1 MNHPPSGCPFHHGA
15 DQPSP
20 TAASNA
26 PATSSNIPA
35 TTARQR
41 PTDEAILNATRT
53 WVQKAVIGL
62 NLCPFA
68 NATVK
73 KQRLRIQVS
82 HATEPLALL
91 DDLRAELKRLL
102 DTDETKLETTLL
114 VCPDTLADFLDTAD
128 ALLDELDHAG
138 RKVWRHEDGSR
149 LDAREVVNDKWMRE
163 FRLLAKRI
171 LPSGMSEHSLRPEAL
186 AVLAAAR
193 DVGDDEIILS
203 SPRIETII
211 EALTQLSTVVNP
223 DKQARR
229 ADLVSKVERAQR
241 ALDAFDASGGEA
253 DVDANPVAMFRN
265 ALDLMSQIPAD
276 MSRIEGRM
284 YEERNRLIDSF
295 HKDERP
301 GGELVADY
309 LRRSDELFDGTDM
322 GQVYNGA
329 ITMLSNSKLNA
340 DISSRVRM
348 ITRSDALA
356 SLDARERASLERS
369 WKGLVS
375 GMTGVLKLRKACSQ
389 TVSNAITQ
397 YDHET
402 YREYTSLLKKLYDVV
417 LARGLEEGPLAR
429 SPMHDSLDTTQLESL
444 VFRLSARSD
453 REAPPPLYAADTDTI
468 PRIDIERLRY
478 FGGARTEALL
488 AALERQIPSGGSMAL
503 SRAFNALDPDVRRE
517 VELCGLMTFALGLG
531 VAVEQAPHAVYEC
544 YDFIGDLRP
553 WSAPEVMLVREDVS
567 HEREAKDG

>member
-1 MNHPPSGCPFHHGA
+1 MSEVVAQFDSLDAVFADGA
-15 DQPSP
+15 MRLLRSDYAQ
-20 TAASNA
+20 AS
-26 PATSSNIPA
+26 
-35 TTARQR
+35 
-41 PTDEAILNATRT
+41 
-53 WVQKAVIGL
+53 V
-62 NLCPFA
+62 
-68 NATVK
+68 
-73 KQRLRIQVS
+73 
-82 HATEPLALL
+82 ALL
-91 DDLRAELKRLL
+91 R
-102 DTDETKLETTLL
+102 TLFGDGTSRMESEIL
-114 VCPDTLADFLDTAD
+114 YAQVD

-468 PRIDIERLRY
+468 PR
-478 FGGARTEALL
+478 
-488 AALERQIPSGGSMAL
+488 QIPAGGSMAL
-503 SRAFNALDPDVRRE
+503 SHAFNALDPDVRRE

-567 HEREAKDG
+567 HGREAKDG

>member
-1 MNHPPSGCPFHHGA
+1 MSEVVAQFDSLDAVFADGA
-15 DQPSP
+15 MRLLRSDYAQ
-20 TAASNA
+20 AS
-26 PATSSNIPA
+26 
-35 TTARQR
+35 
-41 PTDEAILNATRT
+41 
-53 WVQKAVIGL
+53 V
-62 NLCPFA
+62 
-68 NATVK
+68 
-73 KQRLRIQVS
+73 
-82 HATEPLALL
+82 ALL
-91 DDLRAELKRLL
+91 R
-102 DTDETKLETTLL
+102 TLFGDGASRMESEIL
-114 VCPDTLADFLDTAD
+114 YAQVD

-488 AALERQIPSGGSMAL
+488 AALERQIPAGGSMAL
-503 SRAFNALDPDVRRE
+503 SHAFNALDPDVRRE

-567 HEREAKDG
+567 HGREAKDG